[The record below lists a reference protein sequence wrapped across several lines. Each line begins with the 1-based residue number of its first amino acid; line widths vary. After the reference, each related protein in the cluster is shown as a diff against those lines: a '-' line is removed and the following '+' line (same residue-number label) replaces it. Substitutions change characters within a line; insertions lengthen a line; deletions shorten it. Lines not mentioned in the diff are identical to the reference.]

1 MSREGQPGRGVPP
14 RRAALTMLR
23 AVRQGDAFDRA
34 LAAAVEGLGE
44 ADRRLAHEIA
54 AGVLRTR
61 HELDDT
67 IRPRVTGEWRR
78 VTDDVRD
85 LLRIGAYQL
94 TALTRVPPH
103 AAVAATVEVTKQE
116 HGDRSAGF
124 VNAVLRRLAR
134 ERAEGAA
141 PPAPPHALESAA
153 DLGRHYSHPEWLVAR
168 WLDRYGRARTTA
180 LLEHNNRP
188 PATVLQ
194 PARWSGTEL
203 EAALAAAAIP
213 FETSPERPGYAV
225 RGVRIK
231 DLPGFAE
238 GGFVVQDAAQALALA
253 HLRIPDGA
261 QVWDACAAP
270 GGKTAVLAR
279 RCRVIASDV
288 RRARLPRLVET
299 VRRAAPT
306 ALVLCADALHVPFA
320 AGRTDVVVVDV
331 PCTATGTLARHPDAR
346 WRASPARLA
355 RLTALQETLLD
366 AAAPIV
372 RPGGALGY
380 MTCSLE
386 PEENEHQV
394 SRFLAR
400 HPEYRRDGDDFA
412 LFPPDRGTDGA
423 YATRLV
429 RTA

>member
-1 MSREGQPGRGVPP
+1 
-14 RRAALTMLR
+14 MLR
-23 AVRQGDAFDRA
+23 AVRRGDPFDRA
-34 LAAAVEGLGE
+34 LATAVEGLGE

-54 AGVLRTR
+54 AGVLRAR

-78 VTDDVRD
+78 VSDDVRD
-85 LLRIGAYQL
+85 LLRIGTYQL
-94 TALTRVPPH
+94 TVLTRVPPH

-141 PPAPPHALESAA
+141 APAPHPPETAA
-153 DLGRHYSHPEWLVAR
+153 ELARHYSHPEWLVAR
-168 WLDRYGRARTTA
+168 WLDRYGRERTTA
-180 LLEHNNRP
+180 LLDHNNRP

-194 PARWSGTEL
+194 PARWSAAEL
-203 EAALAAAAIP
+203 AAALTAAAIP

-238 GGFVVQDAAQALALA
+238 GGFVVQDAAQALAIA

-279 RCRVIASDV
+279 RCHVIASDV

-299 VRRAAPT
+299 VHRAAPT
-306 ALVLCADALHVPFA
+306 ARVLCADALHAPFA
-320 AGRTDVVVVDV
+320 IAQTDAVVMDV

-355 RLTALQETLLD
+355 RLAALQEALLD

-372 RPGGALGY
+372 RPGGTLGY

-386 PEENEHQV
+386 PEENEQQV
-394 SRFLAR
+394 TRFLAR
-400 HPEYRRDGDDFA
+400 HPRYRRDGDDLT

-423 YATRLV
+423 FAARLV